1 MKLFDLNSLEE
12 VLETLLRN
20 KSRSLLTAFGIFWGI
35 FLLVFFIGG
44 GNGLRSL
51 LERNFDGVAQN
62 SCLISARPTSV
73 AYKGFQTGRD
83 WALTVS
89 DISLIK
95 EKVPEIAAVSGANM
109 RYNCQMKVG
118 NMTDVRYIKGVYPA
132 YAEIDNPRLFTG
144 RYINQTDIDQLR
156 KVCVIGKNIAE
167 TFFPETTDP
176 CGRQIII
183 DNVPFTIVGVSHSS
197 SNMNIGSNAE
207 RTAIIPRTTMAQL
220 YNLTS
225 ELNLICYMV
234 KDNYS
239 VESVEKLVEAVVK
252 SEHLIDPNDKQA
264 VMYFNLEQMFQM
276 INALFMGVAWLIW
289 IIGIGTL
296 LSGAVGVSN
305 IMMVT
310 VRERTTEIGIRR
322 AIGARPG
329 HILWQIIMES
339 VVLTIMAGLSGIIFA
354 ILILY
359 GVETVVAMNGA
370 QANFQI
376 SFSLAVGAATLLTLL
391 GALAGLA
398 PAYRALSI
406 KPIDAMR
413 EE

>member
-1 MKLFDLNSLEE
+1 MRLFDLNSFEE

-44 GNGLRSL
+44 GNGLKYL
-51 LERNFDGVAQN
+51 LSKNFDGVAQN
-62 SCLISARPTSV
+62 SCIIGTRPTSI
-73 AYKGFQTGRD
+73 AYKGYQTGRNWELD
-83 WALTVS
+83 VA
-89 DISLIK
+89 DAQLIMQ
-95 EKVPEIAAVSGANM
+95 KVPEVAVATSANM
-109 RYNCQMKVG
+109 RYRVSMQVG
-118 NMTDVRYIKGVYPA
+118 NTTESRSVKGVFPE
-132 YAEIDNPRLFTG
+132 YATIDNPHLYVG
-144 RYINQTDIDQLR
+144 RYINQTDIEQRR

-167 TFFPETTDP
+167 TFFPDTKDP
-176 CGRQIII
+176 CGRQINIGNI
-183 DNVPFTIVGVSHSS
+183 PFTIIGVSHSS
-197 SNMNIGSNAE
+197 NNMSIGSNAE
-207 RTAIIPRTTMAQL
+207 RTAVIPRTTMQQL
-220 YNLTS
+220 YNLGTKAA
-225 ELNLICYMV
+225 LICYTAKEGYTV
-234 KDNYS
+234 TSIAKS
-239 VESVEKLVEAVVK
+239 VENVVK

-264 VMYFNLEQMFQM
+264 VMSYNMEEMFQM
-276 INALFMGVAWLIW
+276 INALFRGVAWLIW

-322 AIGARPG
+322 AIGAHPS

-359 GVETVVAMNGA
+359 GVETVVAMMGA

-376 SFSLAVGAATLLTLL
+376 PFSMAAGAAALLTLL

-398 PAYRALSI
+398 PAYRALAI